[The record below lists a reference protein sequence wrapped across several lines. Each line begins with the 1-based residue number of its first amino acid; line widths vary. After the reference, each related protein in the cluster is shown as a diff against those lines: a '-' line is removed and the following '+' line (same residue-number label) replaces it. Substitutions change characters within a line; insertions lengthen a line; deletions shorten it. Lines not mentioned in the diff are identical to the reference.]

1 MLNIALEM
9 KGAWGGKGRYNKKKI
24 REDDQMKFNLSTLKP
39 FYETLGLLRS

>member
-9 KGAWGGKGRYNKKKI
+9 KGGGVGKGTIKKKI
-24 REDDQMKFNLSTLKP
+24 WEDDQMKFNLSTQKP

>member
-9 KGAWGGKGRYNKKKI
+9 KGGGKGRYNKKKI
-24 REDDQMKFNLSTLKP
+24 WEDDQMKFNLSTLKP